1 MLGNPVLI
9 RLIKYAV
16 VGATGTIAHYGV
28 LIGTVELHLLASPV
42 SATFVGAVVG
52 AVVNYFL
59 NYRFT
64 FQSQDSHLSTLP
76 KFIIIAGSGV
86 ALNSVLMAILTS
98 FNNWFYIANQLIA
111 TAMTLLFTFAVNSA
125 WTFKEKRHG

>member
-9 RLIKYAV
+9 RLIKYAI

-28 LIGTVELHLLASPV
+28 LIGTVELRLIANPVAAS
-42 SATFVGAVVG
+42 SVGAVVG
-52 AVVNYFL
+52 AVINYFL

-64 FQSQDSHLSTLP
+64 FQSRNSHLSTLP
-76 KFIIIAGSGV
+76 KFLIIAGVGV
-86 ALNSVLMAILTS
+86 ALNGAVMALLT
-98 FNNWFYIANQLIA
+98 NLTNWFYIANQLIA
-111 TAMTLLFTFAVNSA
+111 TAITLLFTFAINSA

>member
-9 RLIKYAV
+9 RLIKYAI

-28 LIGTVELHLLASPV
+28 LIGTVELRLIANPVAAS
-42 SATFVGAVVG
+42 SVGAVVG
-52 AVVNYFL
+52 AVINYFL

-64 FQSQDSHLSTLP
+64 FQSRNSHLSTLP
-76 KFIIIAGSGV
+76 KFLIIAGGGV
-86 ALNSVLMAILTS
+86 ALNGAVMALLT
-98 FNNWFYIANQLIA
+98 NLTNWFYIANQLIA
-111 TAMTLLFTFAVNSA
+111 TAITLLFTFAINSA